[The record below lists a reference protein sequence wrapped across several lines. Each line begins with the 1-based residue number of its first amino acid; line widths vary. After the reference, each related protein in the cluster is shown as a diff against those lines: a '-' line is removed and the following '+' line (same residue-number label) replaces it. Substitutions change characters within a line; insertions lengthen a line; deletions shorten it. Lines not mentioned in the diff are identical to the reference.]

1 MFFAGMV
8 ANVSSDGIADSK
20 DHVAGTVT
28 FAQVSPGSSVFVA
41 REALF
46 HSSFNSHIL
55 ASDYPS

>member
-1 MFFAGMV
+1 MV

-55 ASDYPS
+55 ARDYPS